1 MASTSLEATRRYLS
15 RAQLSV
21 AADRQHAAV
30 VIQARVRSPELA
42 DRMVHRAQREIWT
55 KHTCTHRVET
65 VVVLVAHGFDPASPR
80 LLGAIRAG
88 LLQVTAV
95 AADASLTLGERFKLA
110 VELATGD
117 VLSKMDND
125 DYYAPHYLAD
135 LLDAT
140 TCAHADRLGK
150 QALHMRVEAQ
160 GATPLPFPPRS
171 PVHGLGHGSQDYRV
185 A

>member
-1 MASTSLEATRRYLS
+1 M
-15 RAQLSV
+15 
-21 AADRQHAAV
+21 
-30 VIQARVRSPELA
+30 
-42 DRMVHRAQREIWT
+42 
-55 KHTCTHRVET
+55 
-65 VVVLVAHGFDPASPR
+65 AHGFDPASPAARCHSRVSSAGHRRGRGR
-80 LLGAIRAG
+80 LAHAGGALR
-88 LLQVTAV
+88 
-95 AADASLTLGERFKLA
+95 SFA

-160 GATPLPFPPRS
+160 APPVAVPTEITGTRTWS
-171 PVHGLGHGSQDYRV
+171 WVQDYRV